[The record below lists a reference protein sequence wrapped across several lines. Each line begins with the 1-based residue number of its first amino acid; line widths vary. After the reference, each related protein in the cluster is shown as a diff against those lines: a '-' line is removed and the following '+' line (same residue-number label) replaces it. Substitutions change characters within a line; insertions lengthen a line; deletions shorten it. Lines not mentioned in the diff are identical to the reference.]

1 MEREPLVHHFI
12 PGASDWPPTTALG
25 VAACADP
32 TASGAEEGARY
43 SVLEQ
48 VVAKLYGR
56 MVRWKP
62 YLRAQHFT
70 DKQNEPGM
78 IRHMG
83 VQHSHYIVQYSV
95 TRS

>member
-1 MEREPLVHHFI
+1 VIGR
-12 PGASDWPPTTALG
+12 PPTALG

-48 VVAKLYGR
+48 VGR
-56 MVRWKP
+56 QIAWKDGA
-62 YLRAQHFT
+62 LEAIISGHNILLTSRISR
-70 DKQNEPGM
+70 EM

-95 TRS
+95 TRW